1 MPSLL
6 KYISIWNKLIKPR
19 VTTLVLVTS
28 LPGLYLGG
36 DGKPDSFLV
45 GMTLLGTFFMSSA
58 SFILNQYIE
67 IDRDSRMQRTKN
79 RPLPKGEI
87 KPMTALVVGLMMILL
102 SFAILYH
109 YANLLTA
116 ICALSGLLLY
126 IFLYTIY
133 LKPRTDQ
140 NIVIGGISGC
150 IGPLIGYAAVTNT
163 LPLSAWTLFGMIF
176 LWTPAHFWALAIF
189 LKEDYDSAEFPMMPV
204 VRGLKKT
211 VQAIFLYTILYSISC
226 VGFYFIS
233 GKVGFFYL
241 YSSIALCLLM
251 IYLSFR
257 LMISESKK
265 FARFFFFFSIF
276 HLYVVNFIILFD
288 RNII

>member
-1 MPSLL
+1 ML

-19 VTTLVLVTS
+19 VTSLVLVTS

-36 DGKPDSFLV
+36 DGRPAGFLV
-45 GMTLLGTFFMSSA
+45 AMTLLGTFFMSSA

-67 IDRDSRMQRTKN
+67 IDRDAKMQRTKN
-79 RPLPKGEI
+79 RPLPRGEI
-87 KPMTALVVGLMMILL
+87 QPITALSVGLVMILI
-102 SFAILYH
+102 SFAILYF

-116 ICALSGLLLY
+116 LCALGGLLLY

-163 LPLSAWTLFGMIF
+163 LPLPAWTLFAMIF

-189 LKEDYDSAEFPMMPV
+189 LKDDYDSAEFPMMPV

-211 VQAIFLYTILYSISC
+211 VQAIFIYTILYSISC
-226 VGFYFIS
+226 VAFYFVS
-233 GKVGFFYL
+233 EKVGFFYL
-241 YSSIALCLLM
+241 YSTIALCLLM
-251 IYLSFR
+251 IYLSVR
-257 LMISESKK
+257 LMLSESKK

-288 RNII
+288 RKII

>member
-1 MPSLL
+1 ML

-19 VTTLVLVTS
+19 VTSLVLVTS

-36 DGKPDSFLV
+36 DGNPSTFLV
-45 GMTLLGTFFMSSA
+45 AMTLLGTFFMSSA

-67 IDRDSRMQRTKN
+67 IDKDARMQRTKN

-87 KPMTALVVGLMMILL
+87 KPITALLVGLAMIVI
-102 SFAILYH
+102 SFAILYY

-116 ICALSGLLLY
+116 LCALGGLLLY

-163 LPLSAWTLFGMIF
+163 LPLSAWTLFTMIF

-189 LKEDYDSAEFPMMPV
+189 LKDDYDSAEFPMMPV

-211 VQAIFLYTILYSISC
+211 VQAIFIYTILYSLSC
-226 VGFYFIS
+226 VAFYFVS
-233 GKVGFFYL
+233 EKVGFFYL
-241 YSSIALCLLM
+241 YSTIALCLLM
-251 IYLSFR
+251 IYLSIR
-257 LMISESKK
+257 LMLSESKK

-276 HLYVVNFIILFD
+276 HLYIVNFIILFD
-288 RNII
+288 RKVI

>member
-1 MPSLL
+1 ML

-19 VTTLVLVTS
+19 VTSLVLVTS

-36 DGKPDSFLV
+36 DGNPSTFLV
-45 GMTLLGTFFMSSA
+45 AMTLLGTFFMSSA

-67 IDRDSRMQRTKN
+67 IDKDARMQRTKN

-87 KPMTALVVGLMMILL
+87 KPITALLVGLAMIVI
-102 SFAILYH
+102 SFAILYY

-116 ICALSGLLLY
+116 LCALGGLLLY

-163 LPLSAWTLFGMIF
+163 LPLSAWTLFTMIF

-189 LKEDYDSAEFPMMPV
+189 LKDDYDSAEFPMMPV

-211 VQAIFLYTILYSISC
+211 VQAIFIYTILYSLSC
-226 VGFYFIS
+226 VAFYFVS
-233 GKVGFFYL
+233 EKVGFFYL
-241 YSSIALCLLM
+241 YSTIALCLLM
-251 IYLSFR
+251 IYLSIR
-257 LMISESKK
+257 LMLSESKK

-276 HLYVVNFIILFD
+276 HLYIVNFIILFD
-288 RNII
+288 RNTI